1 MTFCIPFGPNDN
13 IFPDLKLTRIIQEE
27 IKLKHE
33 KKIKIKVLPVEK
45 NWFSRCQHYDTFLKL
60 ALEIDWPVCIKGRL
74 KNHTKMTLFS

>member
-33 KKIKIKVLPVEK
+33 KKNQDKSLACGK
-45 NWFSRCQHYDTFLKL
+45 KL
-60 ALEIDWPVCIKGRL
+60 VFQMP
-74 KNHTKMTLFS
+74 TL